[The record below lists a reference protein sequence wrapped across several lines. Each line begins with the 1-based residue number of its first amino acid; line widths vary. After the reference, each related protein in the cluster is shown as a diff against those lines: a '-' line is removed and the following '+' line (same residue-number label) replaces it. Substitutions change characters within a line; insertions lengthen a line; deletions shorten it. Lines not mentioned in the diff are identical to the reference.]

1 MIFCLKINSEN
12 ITLDAYLNLKPA
24 WVWSV

>member
-1 MIFCLKINSEN
+1 LKINSEN